1 MPNPF
6 QSSNALK
13 SYKKI
18 FDPSSATHYVILL
31 KLLKYSESLMT
42 HLWNGN
48 TKNSCKDLKR

>member
-31 KLLKYSESLMT
+31 KLLKYSESLIT